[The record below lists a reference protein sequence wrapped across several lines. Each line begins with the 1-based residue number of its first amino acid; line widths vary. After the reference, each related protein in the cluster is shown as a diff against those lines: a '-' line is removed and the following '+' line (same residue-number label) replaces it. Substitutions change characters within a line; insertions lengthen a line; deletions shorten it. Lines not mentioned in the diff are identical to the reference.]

1 MADGRL
7 RCHKAGAEEGNNQP
21 STMKMNKKPKGKI
34 LQGMKQGL
42 CTEEVFCAYMRESI
56 RGALWELMQEEV
68 EAHCGRRH
76 RPDREGRYRRA
87 GSDDGVFYFAGRKEA
102 VKKPRMRERLTGGRQ
117 REAVLESYLAARSK
131 RNILSE
137 VMAMVDEGV
146 SARGSQRLTGR
157 ALSSSE
163 VSRQWVKHSAR
174 RIEELRGRDLSKDEY
189 FGLMMDGVFLKETV
203 VLVAL
208 GIKKDGSKEVL
219 DFSVGSSESYEV
231 ARSLCSRLQERRFN
245 VRGRLLAVLDGAR
258 ALHRAVEEFWPDA
271 VVQDCIIHKE
281 RNLHGYL
288 RKSDHAECSR
298 LVKRLRLAQ
307 GAEAGREALAA
318 LRKFL
323 KERNAAAL
331 ASLEES
337 GERLIAL
344 HLLDVPATLNV
355 SLLSTN
361 LIENALHNYRRQT
374 RRVTRWDPKSN
385 QVERWSASA
394 LLWVERG
401 FRKIKGYEDLP
412 YLLSA
417 LARPTSPWA
426 HAASCVAASPLRGTP
441 ASQET
446 ASTPLA
452 A

>member
-1 MADGRL
+1 
-7 RCHKAGAEEGNNQP
+7 
-21 STMKMNKKPKGKI
+21 
-34 LQGMKQGL
+34 
-42 CTEEVFCAYMRESI
+42 
-56 RGALWELMQEEV
+56 
-68 EAHCGRRH
+68 
-76 RPDREGRYRRA
+76 
-87 GSDDGVFYFAGRKEA
+87 
-102 VKKPRMRERLTGGRQ
+102 
-117 REAVLESYLAARSK
+117 
-131 RNILSE
+131 
-137 VMAMVDEGV
+137 
-146 SARGSQRLTGR
+146 
-157 ALSSSE
+157 
-163 VSRQWVKHSAR
+163 
-174 RIEELRGRDLSKDEY
+174 
-189 FGLMMDGVFLKETV
+189 
-203 VLVAL
+203 
-208 GIKKDGSKEVL
+208 
-219 DFSVGSSESYEV
+219 
-231 ARSLCSRLQERRFN
+231 
-245 VRGRLLAVLDGAR
+245 VLDGAR
-258 ALHRAVEEFWPDA
+258 ALHKAVGEFWPDA

-401 FRKIKGYEDLP
+401 FRKIKGYEGLP

-417 LARPTSPWA
+417 LARPASPWA
-426 HAASCVAASPLRGTP
+426 HVASCVAASPLRGAP